1 MAFSIN
7 ARTLPSCHDYAS
19 AVEAFN
25 RSPDWG
31 RHSGRYYGEKRMT
44 SRCDRDHMGV
54 RIEPSSGDVIFRY
67 HRTDVVTWHKND
79 TFTIN
84 PYQSMS
90 TSAFIGAFTPTG
102 VYAQMTY
109 GAGAVMC
116 FYTRDP
122 ETFNHLDERIFILSN
137 RTTFKRDGSVWCV
150 DETGHDGTEKIDYP
164 RVASRKAAS
173 AALKKYD
180 FHGFI
185 ATLAPMLD
193 ILKPKSVRVG
203 LHGEKYSRLEE
214 VAMSLNDTR
223 FGRDRVLEALKDR
236 TLWPA
241 FLMARALKPA
251 HEPHKTFYGRNMS
264 YTRKRHIAQIERA
277 VRAAIYVVEDVVETT
292 ELAYATSWD
301 QLKAA
306 RAACQMY
313 GVY

>member
-90 TSAFIGAFTPTG
+90 TSAFIGAF
-102 VYAQMTY
+102 
-109 GAGAVMC
+109 
-116 FYTRDP
+116 
-122 ETFNHLDERIFILSN
+122 SN

-223 FGRDRVLEALKDR
+223 IGRDRVLEALKDR